1 MKILHRYGI
10 KNLWHNYKRTIA
22 IMIGITLSTAMMISI
37 ATLTLSAKDALQTKQ
52 RETFGDYHSLF
63 YNVPNDKK
71 IFVTHNEKVAE
82 AMQVQSLGVDY
93 LNGSKNNLK
102 PYISVMGFQQTTL
115 DHLPVKLSSG
125 RLPKN
130 DHEIILAK
138 HILYNG
144 KVNLNLGEQ
153 IQLNLGKRIFKDS
166 LAEINNFD
174 PYYEGV
180 ETIQATKLHTYQ
192 VVGFFE
198 RPTFENFSSASYS
211 AITAYNET
219 LPIASDIYVKYY
231 NPSDSVKNTKAIAKV
246 IKFDDRQYNFNYN
259 LLTYDN
265 ALANSRSSFLIN
277 IVSVF
282 TMIVVLLGSATL
294 LYNSFSM
301 NMRKERQHLSM
312 LQSVGATM
320 TQIRSM
326 LFFQGFIIALISI
339 PLGIGL
345 GLLSVSTSLGIF
357 NQLILSSSIEMSAM
371 KLHLSWSLI
380 SICSILIFIL
390 IEFCIWLPSKTIAL
404 SLIDEMKI
412 KGNAKAKKYRM
423 DQKHSSITSKL
434 AIKHLCFQKH
444 SERNILISLV
454 TLIVLFVSFHGLMS
468 NVQKVR
474 DESFLDSK
482 YDVSMNFTEE
492 RNNLNIANE
501 IAQLE
506 TVNTNIITTYEDSVL
521 VPLKAFNKKYQ
532 NTIKGN
538 SNQILV
544 DIIGIEDNKFDALF
558 KENKTNAEHQAYLY
572 NEYQYSNNHPS
583 QYIDATKKI
592 AITHGKTVDFEVIP
606 TTIDLG
612 FLNQQSRPTL
622 LVRSSKLDQL
632 FQNEFK
638 VKDESQFN
646 KNYIAYFN
654 TLNSNALETELK
666 NLPGLNRIVAYDIN
680 NYDRMNGEVRSIK
693 LLTNLL
699 FFGFIT
705 LVFIVGFVNILN
717 TAHGEYQMRR
727 QEFAMLNSIG
737 MRKKDILKMLYKESL
752 MEAIIAFL
760 IAFVINVLIASILS
774 FFFQKAGIGYDMAI
788 PYMDY
793 LYCLLIGFS
802 ATCMVLGYQIIQRRK
817 DSIADII
824 KEQSI

>member
-10 KNLWHNYKRTIA
+10 KSLWHNYKRTIA
-22 IMIGITLSTAMMISI
+22 IMVGITLSTAMMISI

-52 RETFGDYHSLF
+52 KETFGDYHSLF

-71 IFVTHNEKVAE
+71 IFVTHNEKVSE

-125 RLPKN
+125 RLPQN
-130 DHEIILAK
+130 DREIILAK

-144 KVNLNLGEQ
+144 KVNLNLGDQ
-153 IQLNLGKRIFKDS
+153 LQLNLGKRIFKDS

-174 PYYEGV
+174 PYYEGI
-180 ETIQATKLHTYQ
+180 ETIQTAKLQTYR

-211 AITAYNET
+211 AITAYNEN
-219 LPIASDIYVKYY
+219 LPISSDIYVKYFK
-231 NPSDSVKNTKAIAKV
+231 PSDSVKNTEAIAKV
-246 IKFDDRQYNFNYN
+246 LKFNDRQYNFNYN

-265 ALANSRSSFLIN
+265 AFANSRSSFLIN

-371 KLHLSWSLI
+371 KMHLSWSLI

-423 DQKHSSITSKL
+423 HQKHTSITSKL
-434 AIKHLCFQKH
+434 AIKHLCFQKN

-454 TLIVLFVSFHGLMS
+454 TLMVLFVSFHGLMS

-492 RNNLNIANE
+492 KNNLNIANE

-506 TVNTNIITTYEDSVL
+506 TVNTNIITTFEDGVS

-532 NTIKGN
+532 NSIKGN
-538 SNQILV
+538 SKQILV
-544 DIIGIEDNKFDALF
+544 DLIGIEDKKFDELF
-558 KENKTNAEHQAYLY
+558 KGNKPNEKNQAYLY

-583 QYIDATKKI
+583 QYIDSAKKI
-592 AITHGKTVDFEVIP
+592 AITHGKTVNFEVIP

-612 FLNQQSRPTL
+612 FLNHQSRPTL
-622 LVRSSKLDQL
+622 LVSSSKLDQL
-632 FQNEFK
+632 FQHEFK
-638 VKDESQFN
+638 INDNLQYN

-654 TLNSNALETELK
+654 TLDSNALEAELK
-666 NLPGLNRIVAYDIN
+666 NLPGLNRIVAYEIY

-774 FFFQKAGIGYDMAI
+774 FFFQKAGIGYDTAI
-788 PYMDY
+788 PYNDY
-793 LYCLLIGFS
+793 IYCLLIGFG
-802 ATCMVLGYQIIQRRK
+802 ATCLVLGYQIIQRRK